1 MFCQKAFSVA
11 GGYAR
16 YVPTGLL
23 SVWTVR
29 SVAVSIERECLAKS
43 SSKHFE
49 DTREIPVLPKAETTD
64 VIGEMSVNSSF
75 IGRLCIYRVSQR
87 LLALHTLQ
95 SRHLSCSEV
104 WHLLFQNGIFVGC
117 DVDQV
122 EPKALGVNL
131 LKTAGLKEYRIAA
144 TSVSIRDPA
153 VWHAFLPDN
162 KHWSG
167 IGHVLH
173 HHARSPPCSET
184 L

>member
-117 DVDQV
+117 GVDQV